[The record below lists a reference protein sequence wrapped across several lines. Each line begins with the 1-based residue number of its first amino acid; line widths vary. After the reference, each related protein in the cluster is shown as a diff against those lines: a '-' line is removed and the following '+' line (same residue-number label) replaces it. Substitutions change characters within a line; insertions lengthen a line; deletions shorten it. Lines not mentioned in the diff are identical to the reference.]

1 MLWPFYTPDLS
12 LDELPWE
19 KRDRHVCKMVFV
31 LDGKVIEE
39 GTRGTGDNVNLSSKL
54 KEYF

>member
-31 LDGKVIEE
+31 LEGKVIEE
-39 GTRGTGDNVNLSSKL
+39 GTRETGDNVNLSSKL